1 MEGCLMFQWGIVFQM
16 GEASF
21 LSGGG
26 GGAPRGASLLMG
38 EFGKNCWMGGTPH
51 PIPPLWETLSSISM
65 YSNFLQIASSKRS
78 LIYNRKS
85 LGPRMDP

>member
-1 MEGCLMFQWGIVFQM
+1 MRDCFSDGRGFIFKW
-16 GEASF
+16 
-21 LSGGG
+21 GG